1 MLELLFT
8 GLSGVYICLIV
19 LAGIYILFCGSGYIV
34 GTLKYV
40 IKWAFIIGGICFV
53 FSGFSQTSLKTGLIL
68 GALYGAFITI
78 KALIAKFN

>member
-1 MLELLFT
+1 MIELLFT

-19 LAGIYILFCGSGYIV
+19 LAGLYLFCGGLGYIV
-34 GTLKYV
+34 GTLKHI

-78 KALIAKFN
+78 KVLIAKFN